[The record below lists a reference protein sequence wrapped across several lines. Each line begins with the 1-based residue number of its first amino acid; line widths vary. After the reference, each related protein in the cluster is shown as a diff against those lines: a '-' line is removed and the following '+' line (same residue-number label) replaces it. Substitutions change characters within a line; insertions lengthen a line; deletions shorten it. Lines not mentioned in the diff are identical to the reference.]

1 MMIGHLTIAGLAELA
16 VSAGVVAFLQRSD
29 LSLLRPTA
37 GSFRQAEQAPPQ
49 TPSRSLRPLWAGLA
63 SCSS

>member
-29 LSLLRPTA
+29 LSL
-37 GSFRQAEQAPPQ
+37 
-49 TPSRSLRPLWAGLA
+49 
-63 SCSS
+63 